1 MEYYERRSSLVFLLA
16 GGASPCLLRIQGL
29 TVKNR
34 VFTKKG
40 FKDFKDIKKNN
51 KNCLSIS

>member
-1 MEYYERRSSLVFLLA
+1 MFLLA